1 MSQNRR
7 VSEKPG
13 PFQNEMV
20 SKMAKTILICDD
32 DPTQRRL
39 IQAVLEREGFAVL
52 HAENGQQA
60 YDRLSAAQGIDAVIL
75 DLVMP
80 GQSGIDTLKDIR
92 AAGIRTPVVVLTA
105 SGGIDTV
112 VKAMQAGAQDFFIKP
127 ASPERILVSVRNA
140 LQMGDMAA
148 EVSRLKKHAANR
160 TSFDDLIGASAA
172 MQMVRRL
179 GERAAKSSIPV
190 LILGESGVGKELIAR
205 AIQGSSE
212 RAGKPFV
219 AVNCGALPENLVE
232 SILFGHEKGSF
243 TGASDKHLGKFQ
255 EANGGTLF
263 LDEVGELPLDM
274 QVKLLR
280 ALQEGEIDPVGSK
293 RPVKVDVRIISATN
307 RNLADQVKAG
317 LFRED
322 LFYRLNVFPVEAPS
336 LRDRRED
343 IPALIDHFIRRFNIE
358 EGKRV
363 SGVSAEA
370 MHMLAA
376 YDWPGNVR
384 QLENTVYR
392 AIILADSPHLQ
403 AFDFPAISGQSAP
416 LIPSAPV
423 EVHTVADPH
432 DAIAA
437 LHDAPVRILDEAGHL
452 RRLEDIERDLIEHA
466 ISVYAGHMSEVARR
480 LGLGRSTLYRKVRDC
495 GLEGLVREAG

>member
-1 MSQNRR
+1 
-7 VSEKPG
+7 
-13 PFQNEMV
+13 
-20 SKMAKTILICDD
+20 MAKTILICDD

-52 HAENGQQA
+52 HAENGAQA
-60 YDRLSAAQGIDAVIL
+60 YDRLTTTTGIDAVIL

-80 GQSGIDTLKDIR
+80 GQSGIDTLKEIR
-92 AAGIRTPVVVLTA
+92 AAGLRTPVVVLTA

-148 EVSRLKKHAANR
+148 EVTRLKKHAANR
-160 TSFDDLIGASAA
+160 TSFDDLIGTSAP
-172 MQMVRRL
+172 MTMVRRL

-212 RAGKPFV
+212 RSGKPFV

-317 LFRED
+317 AFRED
-322 LFYRLNVFPVEAPS
+322 LFYRLNVFPIEAPS
-336 LRDRRED
+336 LRERRDD
-343 IPALIDHFIRRFNIE
+343 IPALIEHFIRRFNVE

-370 MHMLAA
+370 LHMLCA
-376 YDWPGNVR
+376 YEWPGNVR
-384 QLENTVYR
+384 QLENTIYR
-392 AIILADSPHLQ
+392 AIVLADSPHLQ
-403 AFDFPAISGQSAP
+403 AYDFPAISGVNMPALSAMPATGVNLVQSVRDQ
-416 LIPSAPV
+416 IEDV
-423 EVHTVADPH
+423 N
-432 DAIAA
+432 A

-452 RRLEDIERDLIEHA
+452 RKLEDIERDLIEHA

-480 LGLGRSTLYRKVRDC
+480 LGIGRSTLYRKVRDC
-495 GLEGLVREAG
+495 GLEGLVKEAG